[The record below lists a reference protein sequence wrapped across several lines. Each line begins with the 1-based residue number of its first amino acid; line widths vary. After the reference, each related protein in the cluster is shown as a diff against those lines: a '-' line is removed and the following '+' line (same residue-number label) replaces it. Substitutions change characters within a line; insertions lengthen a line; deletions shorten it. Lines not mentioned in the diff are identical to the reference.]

1 MPGRG
6 RLLGLLLACA
16 LALWPRAVRADE
28 APGLAGL
35 DIEDLQKVEVITPSR
50 RAEPL
55 TEVAGAVTVLTEED
69 IRRSG
74 ATSLPEVLR
83 LVPGVHVG
91 RVDTDKWAVGIRG
104 FNGLLEN
111 KHLVLLDGRPLTSPF
126 AADVDWSNQSVP
138 LETIARIEVVRGTWT
153 SLWGADSFTGVIN
166 IVTKPA
172 SATQGAES
180 VSLAGNE
187 GLEQSLRYGGALGED
202 AFYRVYGKTSY
213 KTGQRLGDDPGH
225 GSQGSRDWAQ
235 NRGGFRLD
243 WNNAF
248 TDQLSLQGDLAGSE
262 FEEGTGSFPQMAPP
276 GERSSSTG
284 YAQLTWDRA
293 TGLGTGLHF
302 RTSYSREQ
310 QTVGDLQGTL
320 NIWDAEFQDAM
331 QTEGVHRLTWGLGL
345 RHNWDSFE
353 NGAAVHMDNPSFSHT
368 ETSAFAQDKIT
379 VLPESLFLILG
390 SKFDYLGRGALE
402 IQPTARLLHT
412 RQDQEFWAAVSRA
425 VRAPNR
431 WQNGGGYMV
440 HYHGQ
445 DYRISPPDGLEN
457 EELIAYEAGY
467 RRHLDKTLAF
477 DLSFFANDYAK
488 LTRLSLDQAS
498 HTGRLTNSLSGM
510 AYGAESLLDWQALS
524 WLTLRPSLSL
534 IQQNFREFTGDERG
548 DSLPKENTVAEAKLM
563 VMGDLG
569 HGLGLDFLF
578 AYLDSPTENSA
589 PGYCTLDG
597 HLSWRAGEHLRLELI
612 GQNLLGAQQEFSFLS
627 VDTSLSLRVT
637 WDF

>member
-1 MPGRG
+1 MPARG
-6 RLLGLLLACA
+6 RLLGLLLAGLLVLSSA
-16 LALWPRAVRADE
+16 AVRAED
-28 APGLAGL
+28 AADLSGL
-35 DIEDLQKVEVITPSR
+35 DIGDLQKIEVVTPSR
-50 RAEPL
+50 RSEPL
-55 TEVAGAVTVLTEED
+55 NEVAGAITVLTEED

-74 ATSLPEVLR
+74 ATTLPEVLR

-91 RVDTDKWAVGIRG
+91 RVDTEKWAVGIRG

-111 KHLVLLDGRPLTSPF
+111 KNLVLLDGRPLTSPF

-138 LETIARIEVVRGTWT
+138 LETIERIEVVRGAWT

-187 GLEQSLRYGGALGED
+187 GLEQSLRYGGRLGED

-225 GSQGSRDWAQ
+225 GSWGSRDWAQ
-235 NRGGFRLD
+235 NRGGFRVD

-248 TDQLSLQGDLAGSE
+248 TDQLSLQGDLVGAQ
-262 FEEGTGSFPQMAPP
+262 FEEGMGSIPQMAPP
-276 GERSSSTG
+276 GERSDSTG
-284 YAQLTWDRA
+284 YCQLTWDRA

-302 RTSYSREQ
+302 RTSFTRGQ
-310 QTVGDLQGTL
+310 QTVGDLRTTT
-320 NIWDAEFQDAM
+320 NVWDAEFQDAM
-331 QTEGVHRLTWGLGL
+331 ETEGVHRLTWGLGV

-353 NGAAVHMDNPSFSHT
+353 SGSAVHMDQPNFSHT

-379 VLPESLFLILG
+379 LLPERLFLILG
-390 SKFDYLGRGALE
+390 SKFDYLGRGSVE
-402 IQPTARLLHT
+402 VQPTVRLLHT
-412 RQDQEFWAAVSRA
+412 QQEQEFWAAVSRS
-425 VRAPNR
+425 VREPNL

-440 HYHGQ
+440 HYHGN
-445 DYRISPPDGLEN
+445 DYQISPPDGLGN
-457 EELIAYEAGY
+457 EELVAYEAGY
-467 RRHLDKTLAF
+467 RRHLDKTLSF
-477 DLSFFANDYAK
+477 DFSLFANDYDR
-488 LTRLSLDQAS
+488 LTKLSLDQAT

-510 AYGAESLLDWQALS
+510 AYGAESLLEWQALS
-524 WLTLRPSLSL
+524 WLTLRPSVSL
-534 IQQNFREFTGDERG
+534 IQQDFREFTGDERG

-563 VMGDLG
+563 AMSDLG
-569 HGLGLDFLF
+569 HGFGLDFLF

-597 HLSWRAGEHLRLELI
+597 HLSWKASEHLRLELI